1 MIAWPM
7 PAPSIHITVRCFAAV
22 REWLGRDELSLEV
35 PPGTTVAEVL
45 PRLAAGAPQPL
56 RAPVAFAV
64 NRDYA
69 RADRVLRDGDEVAFI
84 PPISGGS
91 GARDIY
97 RFELVREP
105 IDPRPFEQEVLTAGD
120 GALVTFA
127 GTTRDHNDGAA
138 VVSLS
143 YEAYPEMAQKV
154 MGAIFE
160 EAVKRFPI
168 TRARVVHR
176 LGEVPVGE
184 ASVLVVVAA
193 AHRSAAFDACRFLMD
208 RLKNEVPI
216 FKRERLAQGRG
227 ERWVGELPKPG
238 QG

>member
-1 MIAWPM
+1 M
-7 PAPSIHITVRCFAAV
+7 
-22 REWLGRDELSLEV
+22 LSL
-35 PPGTTVAEVL
+35 A
-45 PRLAAGAPQPL
+45 
-56 RAPVAFAV
+56 
-64 NRDYA
+64 
-69 RADRVLRDGDEVAFI
+69 
-84 PPISGGS
+84 
-91 GARDIY
+91 
-97 RFELVREP
+97 
-105 IDPRPFEQEVLTAGD
+105 
-120 GALVTFA
+120 
-127 GTTRDHNDGAA
+127 
-138 VVSLS
+138 

-160 EAVKRFPI
+160 EAVKRFSI
-168 TRARVVHR
+168 TRARVAHR

-238 QG
+238 ADNARS